1 MRTIFT
7 LLTVTCLL
15 TGCSNEQSPPET
27 AEPDTGTSPAAT
39 DPADAAS
46 EPAESETAETPAQAT
61 TSEAATEASEDS
73 KPLLIDVRT
82 QAEWDE
88 DHLEVAVHIPL
99 AQITDRI
106 GEVASDKDQKI
117 YLHCRSGGRCEQAKT
132 QLEGL
137 GYTNVV
143 NAGGLEDARAQF
155 ESSDN

>member
-1 MRTIFT
+1 MRRIFT

-15 TGCSNEQSPPET
+15 AGCSNEQSATET
-27 AEPDTGTSPAAT
+27 AEPDTGTGPATT
-39 DPADAAS
+39 DSADATS
-46 EPAESETAETPAQAT
+46 EPAESETAETPAEAT
-61 TSEAATEASEDS
+61 TSEETTEASEDS

-88 DHLEVAVHIPL
+88 EHLEIATHIPL

-106 GEVASDKDQKI
+106 GEVAPDKDQKI

-155 ESSDN
+155 ETNDN